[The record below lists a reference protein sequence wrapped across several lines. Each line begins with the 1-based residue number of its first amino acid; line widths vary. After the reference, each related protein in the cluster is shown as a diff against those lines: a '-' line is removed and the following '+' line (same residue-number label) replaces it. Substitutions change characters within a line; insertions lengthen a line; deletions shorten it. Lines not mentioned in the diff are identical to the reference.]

1 MHKNIEREILN
12 LIPSGAKV
20 LDLGSGDGA
29 LLAKLAEKNIE
40 GHGVEIDSKRLI
52 ASLSKGV
59 SVTQKDI
66 DRGLSEF
73 NNLGFDFVVMANSI
87 QCLRRPHEALN
98 NIFEIA
104 NECAV
109 TIPNFGFW
117 KIRLKL
123 LNGVM
128 PVSKSLPAK
137 WYETKNIHLCTIKDF
152 EELCFEK
159 KITIKKKLYFNE
171 NYMPLSSILIP
182 RANLFAAEAVYHL
195 EKQ

>member
-1 MHKNIEREILN
+1 MHKNIEAEILN
-12 LIPSGAKV
+12 LIPSSAKV
-20 LDLGSGDGA
+20 LDLGSGDGT
-29 LLAKLAEKNIE
+29 LLAKLAENNID
-40 GHGVEIDSKRLI
+40 GHGVEIDSKRVI
-52 ASLSKGV
+52 ASLSKGA

-98 NIFEIA
+98 NIFGIA

-123 LNGVM
+123 LKGVM
-128 PVSKSLPAK
+128 PVSKSLPEK

-152 EELCFEK
+152 EELCSEK

-171 NYMPLSSILIP
+171 NYMPLNSVLIS

>member
-1 MHKNIEREILN
+1 MHKNIETEILN
-12 LIPSGAKV
+12 LIPSSAKV
-20 LDLGSGDGA
+20 LDLGSGDGT
-29 LLAKLAEKNIE
+29 LLAKLAENNID
-40 GHGVEIDSKRLI
+40 GHGVEIDSKRVI

-98 NIFEIA
+98 NIFEVA

-123 LNGVM
+123 LKGVM
-128 PVSKSLPAK
+128 PISVSYTHLRAH
-137 WYETKNIHLCTIKDF
+137 ET
-152 EELCFEK
+152 
-159 KITIKKKLYFNE
+159 
-171 NYMPLSSILIP
+171 
-182 RANLFAAEAVYHL
+182 
-195 EKQ
+195 

>member
-1 MHKNIEREILN
+1 MHKNIETEILN
-12 LIPSGAKV
+12 LIPSSAKV
-20 LDLGSGDGA
+20 LDLGSGDGT
-29 LLAKLAEKNIE
+29 LLAKLAENDID
-40 GHGVEIDSKRLI
+40 GHGVEIDSKRVI

-59 SVTQKDI
+59 PVTQKDI

-98 NIFEIA
+98 NIFGIA

-123 LNGVM
+123 LKGVM

-152 EELCFEK
+152 EELCSEK
-159 KITIKKKLYFNE
+159 QITIKKKLYFNE
-171 NYMPLSSILIP
+171 NYMPLNGVLIS